1 MHYLLYNNPKL
12 SWILASDALIYIPI
26 ELLLEKMPRC
36 IHPNRLYS
44 AKVITFPIMRLSQI
58 CFKLIFKDFQPYSF
72 VSFKFI
78 NQTRCV

>member
-12 SWILASDALIYIPI
+12 RWILASDALIYIPI

-44 AKVITFPIMRLSQI
+44 AKVITFPIMHLSQI
-58 CFKLIFKDFQPYSF
+58 CSNVNILGLSAIFLR
-72 VSFKFI
+72 VL
-78 NQTRCV
+78 